1 MRYVML
7 KVRTMVKTAC
17 DLLDSV
23 FMLVEATVLDLLP
36 SSIRLS
42 ISWASATATGV
53 RSST

>member
-23 FMLVEATVLDLLP
+23 FMLVEATVADDLSLLLLLQ
-36 SSIRLS
+36 SSLF
-42 ISWASATATGV
+42 WV
-53 RSST
+53 QQVF